1 MKASVLA
8 VFLAAASLA
17 ALAQSLPSG
26 TIRIIVPAAPG
37 GNIDVTAR
45 VLAPVMS
52 EHLKQPIVVEN
63 RPGSGGLIGT
73 DAALKAP
80 ADGMTLLM
88 GSSSTLTVAPNVYKN
103 WPVDPV
109 KGLTPIMNVQ
119 YVPFAL
125 VVPAQSADKSVHDL
139 IKRAKDKPGAVS
151 QAHAGNGTSNHL
163 VSELFQMTTG
173 TRFILVPYQGGGPAM
188 SSVIGGQT
196 ESYFDQASTSVPH
209 AQAGRIRVLATT
221 SRTRWPALPE
231 VPTFAELGIQ
241 GFEVTGITG
250 LVGPAGLPRPV
261 VARLNDAARAA
272 LEHPKV
278 KERMNAMGAVIL
290 ASSPEEFGAFIRED
304 LERWAKV
311 VKATGASAQ

>member
-1 MKASVLA
+1 
-8 VFLAAASLA
+8 
-17 ALAQSLPSG
+17 
-26 TIRIIVPAAPG
+26 
-37 GNIDVTAR
+37 
-45 VLAPVMS
+45 
-52 EHLKQPIVVEN
+52 
-63 RPGSGGLIGT
+63 
-73 DAALKAP
+73 
-80 ADGMTLLM
+80 
-88 GSSSTLTVAPNVYKN
+88 
-103 WPVDPV
+103 
-109 KGLTPIMNVQ
+109 
-119 YVPFAL
+119 
-125 VVPAQSADKSVHDL
+125 
-139 IKRAKDKPGAVS
+139 
-151 QAHAGNGTSNHL
+151 
-163 VSELFQMTTG
+163 
-173 TRFILVPYQGGGPAM
+173 M

-221 SRTRWPALPE
+221 SRARWPALPE